1 MIKNCCKSTPTD
13 NAAAVFKVD
22 MVYRWIREGSI
33 GALGM
38 PLNVQIIGRPW
49 CQEVVIEAMNQTNA
63 ALLET
68 K

>member
-1 MIKNCCKSTPTD
+1 
-13 NAAAVFKVD
+13 